1 MGARSGVIRRQV
13 IRTQGEGHIR
23 VSLQFSMPAFA
34 LAPTA
39 ARALVCQ
46 AAVAL
51 ALAGAASHAHA
62 TSSDQIVVAQAS
74 DWSADIDVKK
84 SAPAKPKLPAKP
96 ANTTVI
102 ERSQDAASTGNGEL
116 HLVALLTVDGQQI
129 DEGVVWR
136 VFQTAGSAKP
146 KLVAEKR
153 EASPGLKLQPGDYTI
168 NAAFGRA
175 NLTRKISVKAGST
188 ATERFVLNAGGLR
201 VTVSVAGKPAPE
213 GSVTYAIYS
222 DDRDQFANRGDVM
235 TGAKPGLVIRLNAGI
250 YHIVSTYGDA
260 NAKVEADVTVEAG
273 KLTEASVVHQA
284 AKVAFKLVTHAG
296 GEALPDTHWTIQT
309 QGGESVK
316 ESVGALPTHVL
327 APGNYTVLAKS
338 GGRVFKRQFSV
349 KDGEMANVEVVAQ
362 GGEAGAPE
370 QTSGESYPQPDFK
383 NP

>member
-1 MGARSGVIRRQV
+1 MRARSGI
-13 IRTQGEGHIR
+13 IRTQGDGHIR
-23 VSLQFSMPAFA
+23 VSLQFSMRSSA
-34 LAPTA
+34 LARTA
-39 ARALVCQ
+39 GIARVLLCQ
-46 AAVAL
+46 AAFAL
-51 ALAGAASHAHA
+51 ALAGASSQAHA
-62 TSSDQIVVAQAS
+62 APPNRIVVAQAS

-84 SAPAKPKLPAKP
+84 SAPAKPKQQAKP

-136 VFQTAGSAKP
+136 VFQAAGSPKP

-153 EASPGLKLQPGDYTI
+153 EASPELKLQPGDYTI

-175 NLTRKISVKAGST
+175 NLTRKISVKAGSS

-201 VTVSVAGKPAPE
+201 VTASVAGKPAPE

-235 TGAKPGLVIRLNAGI
+235 TGAKPSLVIRLNAGI

-273 KLTEASVVHQA
+273 KLTEAAVIHQA

-309 QGGESVK
+309 QSGEAVK

-327 APGNYTVLAKS
+327 APGDYTVLAKS

-349 KDGEMANVEVVAQ
+349 KDGEMVNVEVVAH

-370 QTSGESYPQPDFK
+370 QTSSESYPQPDFK